1 MALSM
6 AEIGEI
12 TFNIIYLTFIWMF
25 VVKMFLK
32 RKNVQKED
40 WKIASLMML
49 GFFLLAFGD
58 TGHVGFRVV
67 AYALGGLENN
77 ATLVG
82 LGALSTAITVGILYM
97 IILEVWRIQFNKP
110 RDILYYILMGVG
122 VVRLILFVFPQN
134 EWGNVVPPLEFGLAR
149 NIPLMIQGLG
159 VAILI
164 LRDARAEGNTTFT
177 NLAYCIFVSYLFY
190 TPVILFVRSVP
201 ALGMLMI
208 PKTMAY
214 MAMAW
219 IVYKAYFSISSE
231 KSITATPFIEK

>member
-1 MALSM
+1 MALSV

-12 TFNIIYLTFIWMF
+12 TFNIIYLAFIWIL
-25 VVKMFLK
+25 VVKMYLK
-32 RKNVQKED
+32 RRSVQKSD
-40 WKIASLMML
+40 RKIASLML
-49 GFFLLAFGD
+49 IGFFLLAFGD

-82 LGALSTAITVGILYM
+82 LGSLSTAITVGILYM
-97 IILEVWRIQFNKP
+97 IILEVWRLQFNKP
-110 RDILYYILMGVG
+110 RNILYYILMGLG

-134 EWGNVVPPLEFGLAR
+134 EWGNMVPPLVFGLVR
-149 NIPLMIQGLG
+149 NIPLIIQGLG
-159 VAILI
+159 IAVLL
-164 LRDARAEGNTTFT
+164 LRDARTENNQTYK

-190 TPVILFVRSVP
+190 TPVILFVRSIP

-219 IVYKAYFSISSE
+219 ITYKSYFASPQIRE
-231 KSITATPFIEK
+231 M